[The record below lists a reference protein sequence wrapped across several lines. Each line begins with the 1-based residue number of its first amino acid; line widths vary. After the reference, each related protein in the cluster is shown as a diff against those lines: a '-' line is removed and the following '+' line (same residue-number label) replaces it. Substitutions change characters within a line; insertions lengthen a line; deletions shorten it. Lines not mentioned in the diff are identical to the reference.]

1 MNICVFYKY
10 VGLQL
15 FTVGGANPQRL
26 PDGGHAGKD
35 EVVVVGIGDEGGVHN
50 LAVGEK
56 SAAKITHLY
65 ENGWH
70 NWGIGRDVVHR
81 VSTVYHTSFNLAF
94 SSFSI
99 MLIHFSMSEIRS
111 FMTSIL
117 TCFVYL

>member
-10 VGLQL
+10 VGWQL

-26 PDGGHAGKD
+26 PDGGHAGED
-35 EVVVVGIGDEGGVHN
+35 EVVVVGVGDVGGGHN

-70 NWGIGRDVVHR
+70 GRDAPWH
-81 VSTVYHTSFNLAF
+81 VSTMACHT
-94 SSFSI
+94 
-99 MLIHFSMSEIRS
+99 
-111 FMTSIL
+111 
-117 TCFVYL
+117 